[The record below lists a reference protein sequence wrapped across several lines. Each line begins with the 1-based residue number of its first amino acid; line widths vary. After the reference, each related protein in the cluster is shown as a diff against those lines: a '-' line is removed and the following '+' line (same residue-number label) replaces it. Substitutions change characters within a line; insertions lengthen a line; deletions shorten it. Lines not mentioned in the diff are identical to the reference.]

1 LTDSQRTVRQAI
13 SKICA
18 RFPYEYWLECDNKKR
33 WPDEFTTAIAKDGW
47 LGICIP
53 SEYGGSDMGL
63 TEAVTMMQTIS
74 ESGGGFSATSS
85 VHMNIFGLSPVVKYG
100 TEEQKKRFSPP
111 LIEGKDTA
119 CFAVTEPNAGLDT
132 LKLQSTAT
140 PIPPTPPPTS
150 SMEVRLGPQPLNA
163 PSKSSSSS
171 APPPKSGDQASR
183 GLSLFYTPLERAAIS
198 IVERY
203 LRECLIPRIA
213 LVSREMCLNY
223 IGERVLGLPKSY

>member
-1 LTDSQRTVRQAI
+1 
-13 SKICA
+13 
-18 RFPYEYWLECDNKKR
+18 
-33 WPDEFTTAIAKDGW
+33 
-47 LGICIP
+47 
-53 SEYGGSDMGL
+53 
-63 TEAVTMMQTIS
+63 MMQTIS

-150 SMEVRLGPQPLNA
+150 SMEVRPGPQLLNA
-163 PSKSSSSS
+163 PSN
-171 APPPKSGDQASR
+171 PHPRPHHTPKSGDQALAR
-183 GLSLFYTPLERAAIS
+183 PLPLLHPARTRRHLYRRAVFERMSESEDCA
-198 IVERY
+198 
-203 LRECLIPRIA
+203 
-213 LVSREMCLNY
+213 
-223 IGERVLGLPKSY
+223 GE